1 MTTKAEEQKRVYLT
15 PKIWSG
21 IEEEKKKKN
30 QNKINGDCELKRES
44 VHSSSKYERR
54 LSEKD

>member
-21 IEEEKKKKN
+21 IEEEKKK
-30 QNKINGDCELKRES
+30 INGDCRIKKGVS
-44 VHSSSKYERR
+44 TQ
-54 LSEKD
+54 